1 MATQL
6 VRTGALAR
14 ALLWLLLW
22 QPSAHADVWGF
33 VDEKGI
39 AHFAAERLD
48 ERYELYF
55 TSREGFDT
63 GRGRKGA
70 GDVPRPATEPAAPA
84 KLLAFFDVSP
94 NYKQVK
100 HLLRE
105 AASEHQIDYELLQA
119 LIATES
125 GFDARAVSPRG
136 AVGLMQLMPVTARH
150 YGVLADKKTSVAK
163 KLTDPRINIRAGSLY
178 LRDMISRFPGRLELA
193 LAAYNA
199 GLKAVRRAG
208 NRVPRFKETQNFV
221 KTVLQLYA
229 LLKPPS
235 LRRAGP
241 QQPPLQSGVAEQ
253 NGAVRRD
260 SMTPPRQ
267 PPIQDREQLI
277 SHD

>member
-1 MATQL
+1 MAKVL
-6 VRTGALAR
+6 RKALA
-14 ALLWLLLW
+14 ALMLLMFGW
-22 QPSAHADVWGF
+22 QAPAHADVWGF
-33 VDEKGI
+33 IDENGV

-55 TSREGFDT
+55 TSREGFGK
-63 GRGRKGA
+63 GRGRQAA
-70 GDVPRPATEPAAPA
+70 GDAPRPAEGQAAHA

-94 NYKQVK
+94 GYKQVK

-125 GFDARAVSPRG
+125 GFDAQAVSPRG

-150 YGVLADKKTSVAK
+150 YGVVADKKRTVAN
-163 KLTDPRINIRAGSLY
+163 KLTDPRVNIRAGSLY

-221 KTVLQLYA
+221 KTVLQLYVM
-229 LLKPPS
+229 LKPP
-235 LRRAGP
+235 LMRRTGP
-241 QQPPLQSGVAEQ
+241 QPTQVQARGDAPGDGTGQNSKTPSGLPPSKIES
-253 NGAVRRD
+253 D
-260 SMTPPRQ
+260 
-267 PPIQDREQLI
+267 
-277 SHD
+277 

>member
-1 MATQL
+1 MAKFHF
-6 VRTGALAR
+6 RTCSWALA
-14 ALLWLLLW
+14 LGLLLW
-22 QPSAHADVWGF
+22 QSRALADVWGF
-33 VDEKGI
+33 VDEKGVT
-39 AHFAAERLD
+39 HFAAERLD

-55 TSREGFDT
+55 ASREGLD
-63 GRGRKGA
+63 KGA
-70 GDVPRPATEPAAPA
+70 RRKETVDAPRPATVQQAPA

-125 GFDARAVSPRG
+125 GFDAQAVSPRG

-150 YGVLADKKTSVAK
+150 YGVVGDKKNPISK
-163 KLTDPRINIRAGSLY
+163 KLTDPRTNIRAGTLY

-208 NRVPRFKETQNFV
+208 NRVPRIQETQNFV

-229 LLKPPS
+229 ALKPPS
-235 LRRAGP
+235 MRRTGSRQIPGQGRGDEPGDAMHLDEVTP
-241 QQPPLQSGVAEQ
+241 SIQPTLKIET
-253 NGAVRRD
+253 N
-260 SMTPPRQ
+260 
-267 PPIQDREQLI
+267 
-277 SHD
+277 

>member
-1 MATQL
+1 MAKQHL
-6 VRTGALAR
+6 RAGALA
-14 ALLWLLLW
+14 LSLWLLW

-33 VDEKGI
+33 VDEKGL

-55 TSREGFDT
+55 SSRDGLDNRR
-63 GRGRKGA
+63 RGRDA
-70 GDVPRPATEPAAPA
+70 GDTLRPATGHAAPA
-84 KLLAFFDVSP
+84 RLLALFDVSP

-100 HLLRE
+100 HLLRD

-136 AVGLMQLMPVTARH
+136 AVGLMQLMPITAKH
-150 YGVLADKKTSVAK
+150 YGVVGDKKTIAK
-163 KLTDPRINIRAGSLY
+163 KLADPRINIRVGSLY
-178 LRDMISRFPGRLELA
+178 LRDMIARFPGRLELA

-208 NRVPRFKETQNFV
+208 NKVPRFKETQNFV

-229 LLKPPS
+229 VLKPPS
-235 LRRAGP
+235 MRRAG
-241 QQPPLQSGVAEQ
+241 SGHTSVRVREGGPG
-253 NGAVRRD
+253 GAVRQD
-260 SMTPPRQ
+260 GMAPPSQ
-267 PPIQDREQLI
+267 TTFKIETN
-277 SHD
+277 

>member
-1 MATQL
+1 MQL
-6 VRTGALAR
+6 LRQGLQVLILLMLGWR
-14 ALLWLLLW
+14 A
-22 QPSAHADVWGF
+22 PAHADVWGF
-33 VDEKGI
+33 VDENGV
-39 AHFAAERLD
+39 AHFATERLD

-55 TSREGFDT
+55 TSRDGFGKRLD
-63 GRGRKGA
+63 RKDA
-70 GDVPRPATEPAAPA
+70 GEASRPATGQPEPA

-94 NYKQVK
+94 GYKQVR

-125 GFDARAVSPRG
+125 GFDAGAVSPRG

-150 YGVLADKKTSVAK
+150 YGVAGDKKNPVAK

-199 GLKAVRRAG
+199 GLKAVRHAG
-208 NRVPRFKETQNFV
+208 NRVPPFKETQNFV

-235 LRRAGP
+235 MRRVGP
-241 QQPPLQSGVAEQ
+241 KQTTVQARGDDQGD
-253 NGAVRRD
+253 GAARINK
-260 SMTPPRQ
+260 TPPGLPASR
-267 PPIQDREQLI
+267 IEFD
-277 SHD
+277 

>member
-1 MATQL
+1 MATPL
-6 VRTGALAR
+6 VRTGALAL

-55 TSREGFDT
+55 TSREGLDR
-63 GRGRKGA
+63 GRGRQAA
-70 GDVPRPATEPAAPA
+70 GDVPRPAPGPAAPA

-94 NYKQVK
+94 GYKQVK

-105 AASEHQIDYELLQA
+105 AASEHQLDYELLQA

-150 YGVLADKKTSVAK
+150 YGVVADKKTTVAK

-235 LRRAGP
+235 MRRVGSQQTQVQARGDGPGDGAG
-241 QQPPLQSGVAEQ
+241 Q
-253 NGAVRRD
+253 N
-260 SMTPPRQ
+260 SKTPPGL
-267 PPIQDREQLI
+267 PPSRIESD
-277 SHD
+277 